1 MLRHAVQ
8 RIGLAIPVLFGVLLI
23 GFLLM
28 QVVPTDPATVRAGPQ
43 ATAEVIAEI
52 RAELG
57 LDAPIYVQFGKYLW
71 RLAQGDLG
79 VSIINN
85 VAVTEELGN
94 TIGPTLE
101 LMVSAL
107 FWSIPLGIFLGTIAA
122 YWRGSLLDKAI
133 MAVSVAGVSVPVFFL
148 GLVLIWFVGFQWQLL
163 PFTGRGGPLWSM
175 DGILAIIL
183 PAVTLG
189 GVFIGPVARMTR
201 TAVVDT
207 LSAEHVRTARA
218 KGLPERLVVLRHAL
232 RNALIPVITLIGLQI
247 GFLLGGAVVTET
259 IFSWPGVG
267 RLAVGAILSADFPM
281 AQGTIIVL
289 SLGFILVNLAV
300 DLLYA
305 VLDPRVRQA

>member
-1 MLRHAVQ
+1 MLRHALH

-43 ATAEVIAEI
+43 ATADVVAAI
-52 RAELG
+52 RTELG
-57 LDAPIYVQFGKYLW
+57 LDEPIWVQFGIYLG

-85 VAVTEELGN
+85 VPVTQELGA

-101 LMVSAL
+101 LMFASL
-107 FWSIPLGIFLGTIAA
+107 LWSIPTGIFLGTIAA

-148 GLVLIWFVGFQWQLL
+148 GLVLIWFVGFQWQWL

-175 DGILAIIL
+175 DGIRAIIL

-189 GVFIGPVARMTR
+189 GVLVGPVARMTR

-207 LSAEHVRTARA
+207 LSADHVRTARA
-218 KGLPERLVVLRHAL
+218 KGLSEHLVVLRHAL
-232 RNALIPVITLIGLQI
+232 RNALIPVVTLIGLQI

-289 SLGFILVNLAV
+289 SAGFILINLTV

-305 VLDPRVRQA
+305 VLDPRVRQS

>member
-1 MLRHAVQ
+1 MLRHAIQ
-8 RIGLAIPVLFGVLLI
+8 RLAMAVPVMFGVLLV

-28 QVVPTDPATVRAGPQ
+28 QVVPTDPAIVRAGPT
-43 ATAEVIAEI
+43 ASAEVIEAI
-52 RAELG
+52 RRDLG
-57 LDAPIYVQFGKYLW
+57 LDQPLWVQFWLYVW

-85 VAVTEELGN
+85 VPVSQELAA

-101 LMVSAL
+101 LMFAAL
-107 FWSIPLGIFLGTIAA
+107 LWSIPAGIFLGTIAA
-122 YWRGSLLDKAI
+122 YWRGSLLDKFI
-133 MAVSVAGVSVPVFFL
+133 MAISVAGVSVPVFFL

-175 DGILAIIL
+175 DGIRALIL

-189 GVFIGPVARMTR
+189 GVLVGPVARMTR

-207 LSAEHVRTARA
+207 LSADHVRTARA
-218 KGLPERLVVLRHAL
+218 KGLAEHLVVLRHAL
-232 RNALIPVITLIGLQI
+232 RNALIPVVTLIGLQI

-289 SLGFILVNLAV
+289 SAGFILINLTV

-305 VLDPRVRQA
+305 VLDPRVRQS

>member
-1 MLRHAVQ
+1 MLRHALH
-8 RIGLAIPVLFGVLLI
+8 RIALAVPVLFGVLVI

-28 QVVPTDPATVRAGPQ
+28 QIVPTDPATVRAGPT
-43 ATAEVIAEI
+43 ATQEVVAAI

-57 LDAPIYVQFGKYLW
+57 LDQPIWVQFGLYLW

-85 VAVTEELGN
+85 VPVTQELGA
-94 TIGPTLE
+94 TIGPTVE
-101 LMVSAL
+101 LMLASLV
-107 FWSIPLGIFLGTIAA
+107 WSIPMGIFLGTIAA
-122 YWRGSLLDKAI
+122 YWRGSILDRMI

-148 GLVLIWFVGFQWQLL
+148 GLVLIWFAGFQWQLL
-163 PFTGRGGPLWSM
+163 PFTGREGPLWTWE
-175 DGILAIIL
+175 GIRAIIL
-183 PAVTLG
+183 PAITLG
-189 GVFIGPVARMTR
+189 GVLVGPVARMTR

-207 LSAEHVRTARA
+207 LSADHVRTARA
-218 KGLPERLVVLRHAL
+218 KGLNERLVVLRHAL
-232 RNALIPVITLIGLQI
+232 RNALIPVVTLIGLQI

-289 SLGFILVNLAV
+289 SAGFILVNLIV

-305 VLDPRVRQA
+305 VLDPRVRQS

>member
-1 MLRHAVQ
+1 MRRYAMQ
-8 RIGLAIPVLFGVLLI
+8 RIALAAPVLFGVLLI

-28 QVVPTDPATVRAGPQ
+28 QVVPTDPSTVRAGPQ
-43 ATAEVIAEI
+43 ATQEVIAEI

-57 LDAPIYVQFGKYLW
+57 LDRPIWEQFGLYLW

-85 VAVTEELGN
+85 VPVTQELSN
-94 TIGPTLE
+94 TIGPTVE
-101 LMVSAL
+101 LMFASL
-107 FWSIPLGIFLGTIAA
+107 IWSIPLGILLGTIAA
-122 YWRGSLLDKAI
+122 YWRGSLLDRAI
-133 MAVSVAGVSVPVFFL
+133 MAVSVAGVSIPVFFL
-148 GLVLIWFVGFQWQLL
+148 GLVLIWIVGFQWQLL
-163 PFTGRGGPLWSM
+163 PFTGRAGPLWSWE
-175 DGILAIIL
+175 GIKAIIL

-207 LSAEHVRTARA
+207 LSADHVRTARA
-218 KGLPERLVVLRHAL
+218 KGLTERLVVLRHAL
-232 RNALIPVITLIGLQI
+232 RNALIPVVTLIGLQI

-267 RLAVGAILSADFPM
+267 RLAVGAITSSDFPM

-289 SLGFILVNLAV
+289 SAGFILINLAV

-305 VLDPRVRQA
+305 VLDPRVRLT

>member
-1 MLRHAVQ
+1 MLRHALH
-8 RIGLAIPVLFGVLLI
+8 RFALAVPVLFGVLLI
-23 GFLLM
+23 GFMLM
-28 QVVPTDPATVRAGPQ
+28 QIVPTDPATVRAGPS
-43 ATAEVIAEI
+43 ATQEVVAAI

-57 LDAPIYVQFGKYLW
+57 LDQPIWVQFGLYLW

-85 VAVTEELGN
+85 VPVTQELGT
-94 TIGPTLE
+94 TIGPTVE
-101 LMVSAL
+101 LMLASLV
-107 FWSIPLGIFLGTIAA
+107 WSIPAGIFLGTIAA
-122 YWRGSLLDKAI
+122 YWRGSLLDRAI
-133 MAVSVAGVSVPVFFL
+133 MTISVAGVSVPVFFL

-163 PFTGRGGPLWSM
+163 PFTGREGPLWTWE
-175 DGILAIIL
+175 GIRAIIL

-189 GVFIGPVARMTR
+189 GVLVGPVARMTR

-207 LSAEHVRTARA
+207 LSADHVRTARA
-218 KGLPERLVVLRHAL
+218 KGLNERLGVLRHAL
-232 RNALIPVITLIGLQI
+232 RNALIPVVTLIGLQI

-289 SLGFILVNLAV
+289 SAGFILVNLIV

-305 VLDPRVRQA
+305 VLDPRVRQS